1 MPSIHDIALL
11 LNESLGNLFSSK
23 RLSGSALHGIAES
36 VKRSQETL
44 PEINEKYV
52 GIDDIH
58 PVIIYHRLNDMRS
71 SIKPKTGYGRAVG
84 DFSNVYGLSM
94 VVFLDRKK
102 TGLYP
107 DELLLLIQA
116 NFPEKLSLQPY
127 KQVSVSFGSVVLNSA
142 QVYSQ
147 EYTSD
152 TYRLKSDQYL
162 FKINYSIEAVFS
174 KDCFNKCP
182 E

>member
-1 MPSIHDIALL
+1 MPSIHDIALS
-11 LNESLGNLFSSK
+11 LNDSLKDLFSTK
-23 RLSGSALHGIAES
+23 RLSGSVLHGIAES
-36 VKRSQETL
+36 VKRKEDTL
-44 PEINEKYV
+44 PGIDGKYV

-71 SIKPKTGYGRAVG
+71 SIKANTGYGRNVG
-84 DFSNVYGLSM
+84 DFANAYGLSM
-94 VVFLDRKK
+94 VVFVDRNK

-116 NFPEKLSLQPY
+116 NFPERLSLNPY
-127 KQVSVSFGSVVLNSA
+127 KAIVVSFGSTVLNSS
-142 QVYSQ
+142 QVYQQ

-162 FKINYSIEAVFS
+162 FKINYTVEAVFS
-174 KDCFNKCP
+174 KDCFSKCP
-182 E
+182 D